1 MDTMRTWL
9 SRRGPAVLASL
20 VLGGLLLGAVQASS
34 GPVAAHD
41 DRCTLSSNYTSLYLN
56 GHGSVKLEPDTAA
69 VTVGVDVI
77 RPTLAAAQNV
87 ATEQAT
93 AIIDAVKAAGVAEED
108 IQTAN
113 FSVNIVYDYDK
124 SPATVEG
131 YQVSNQVNVT
141 IRDLES
147 VGAILD
153 AVVAAGAN
161 NIYGITFYVDDPTA
175 AASQARALAI
185 QDARTKADEIAA
197 AADLVVCRISSISES
212 YSPVAPPVAFDTR
225 AAAAEMSAA
234 APVPIQTGTSEVV
247 VDVQVNF
254 ELK

>member
-9 SRRGPAVLASL
+9 TRRGPAVAASL
-20 VLGGLLLGAVQASS
+20 ALCGLLLGAVQASS
-34 GPVAAHD
+34 GPAAAHD
-41 DRCTLSSNYTSLYLN
+41 DRCTVSSNYTSLYLN
-56 GHGSVKLEPDTAA
+56 GHGSVKLKPDTAA
-69 VTVGVDVI
+69 VTVGVDVV

-124 SPATVEG
+124 TPATIEG

-141 IRDLES
+141 IRNLDS

-161 NIYGITFYVDDPTA
+161 NIYGISFFVNDPTA
-175 AASQARALAI
+175 AASQARVLAM
-185 QDARTKADEIAA
+185 QDARQKADEIAA
-197 AADLVVCRISSISES
+197 ASDLVVCRISSISES
-212 YSPVAPPVAFDTR
+212 YSPVAPPVVYEER
-225 AAAAEMSAA
+225 AVAADMAAA
-234 APVPIQTGTSEVV
+234 APVPVQAGTSEVV